1 MDIVILDFYNLNLYI
16 KFANKDYHWT
26 NAIDFVNNTGYP
38 FTNTRFLSYEPERNI
53 YHVDRTDNTFS
64 VDIEA
69 PEIQWIISNKDSLL
83 SLISTLT
90 LAATPVIT
98 LEMQRAQY
106 LYDTDWLV
114 QRHQEEILRNV
125 PTTLTVQQFTDLLNY
140 KQQLRDL
147 TNQYS
152 KETPI
157 QSVVWPINPIR

>member
-1 MDIVILDFYNLNLYI
+1 VNIVILDFYNLNLYI
-16 KFANKDYHWT
+16 QFTNKEYHWT
-26 NAIDFVNNTGYP
+26 NATDFVNNTGYP

-64 VDIEA
+64 ADIEA
-69 PEIQWIISNKDSLL
+69 PEIQWIISNQDNLL
-83 SLISTLT
+83 ATISA
-90 LAATPVIT
+90 LALSTALVIT

-114 QRHQEEILRNV
+114 QRHQEEIMRSV
-125 PTTLTVQQFTDLLNY
+125 PTTLSAQQFTDLLNY

-152 KETPI
+152 KETST
-157 QSVVWPINPIR
+157 QAVVWPINPIR